1 MENAGGLTK
10 SLAVLGTV
18 LAWVPVLA
26 GLLAPWLRFGGGSL
40 DVYWYVPAALFP
52 SAVLGGGLLIW
63 AAARARWRRGVI
75 IAGLAV
81 ATAAWAAASAVAM
94 TSGLASGATQ
104 PGGAASAI
112 VVALF
117 VISTLAVVW
126 IGMAGIMLVRHLFVQ
141 GHRGTGRTASAG

>member
-1 MENAGGLTK
+1 MEKAGGLTK
-10 SLAVLGTV
+10 GLTVLGTV
-18 LAWVPVLA
+18 LAWVPVVA

-52 SAVLGGGLLIW
+52 FAVLGGGLLIW
-63 AAARARWRRGVI
+63 AAARVRWRRGAI

-81 ATAAWAAASAVAM
+81 ATAAWVAASAVAM

-104 PGGAASAI
+104 PGGAASAT

-126 IGMAGIMLVRHLFVQ
+126 IGMAGVMLARHAFVQ
-141 GHRGTGRTASAG
+141 GRGDTDRAASAG